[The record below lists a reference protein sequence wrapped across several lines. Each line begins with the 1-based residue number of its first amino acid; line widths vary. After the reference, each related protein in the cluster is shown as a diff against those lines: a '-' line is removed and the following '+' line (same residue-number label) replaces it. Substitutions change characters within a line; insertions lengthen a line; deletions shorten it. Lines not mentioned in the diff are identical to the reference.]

1 MLAVKGIWKY
11 SKTIIAES
19 EYGIIRV
26 ADKFD
31 IIWLKQQRNSLQDQT
46 DIERL
51 LHEKLE
57 TVLAQLSDLYE
68 FNKKLKS
75 YKLQKQEKGQ
85 GVEVSEPANDDP
97 AHALRR
103 DVADE

>member
-1 MLAVKGIWKY
+1 MK
-11 SKTIIAES
+11 
-19 EYGIIRV
+19 
-26 ADKFD
+26 
-31 IIWLKQQRNSLQDQT
+31 
-46 DIERL
+46 
-51 LHEKLE
+51 KLE

-75 YKLQKQEKGQ
+75 CKLQKQEKGQ

-103 DVADE
+103 DVAEE

>member
-1 MLAVKGIWKY
+1 MK
-11 SKTIIAES
+11 
-19 EYGIIRV
+19 
-26 ADKFD
+26 
-31 IIWLKQQRNSLQDQT
+31 
-46 DIERL
+46 
-51 LHEKLE
+51 KLE

-75 YKLQKQEKGQ
+75 YKLQKQEADEGRELSKP
-85 GVEVSEPANDDP
+85 ESDDP